1 MKKVRGIGL
10 LCAAVVLCS
19 ACGDKNAIGGI
30 ESAES
35 KKIFECQ
42 IKEHELPDADSGLIK
57 NSDDWVKE
65 LDIKMAGN
73 KVYRLG

>member
-1 MKKVRGIGL
+1 MKKIRGIGL

-42 IKEHELPDADSGLIK
+42 ITLLSFLCQTHKTILYLFEGIRHPY
-57 NSDDWVKE
+57 V
-65 LDIKMAGN
+65 
-73 KVYRLG
+73 